1 MMQFM
6 TVFKREMLEAG
17 RNFKWIWVPLVFI
30 LLGITDP
37 ISTYYMPQI
46 IESVGGLPEGATFEI
61 PTPPPHDVLMMSLA
75 QYSQLGVLV
84 VALMSMGLISGER
97 KSGVAELVLVKPVK
111 YSTYVTA
118 KWGAVNVLVLVSF
131 FAGMLAS
138 WYYVNLLFGDVSF
151 IHLLW
156 TWFFYGLWLLFV
168 ISISVFMNTLFKV
181 PGLVGFLT
189 ILFVIITS
197 IITNIFSHVLDWSPA
212 KLSGYIRT
220 MLSEGSI
227 PADLWGT
234 ALVTIGISTAL
245 LIAAIYTF
253 RTKEMA

>member
-30 LLGITDP
+30 LLGISDP
-37 ISTYYMPQI
+37 LSTYYLPQI
-46 IESVGGLPEGATFEI
+46 IESVGGLPDGASFEI
-61 PTPPPHDVLMMSLA
+61 PTPPPYDVLMMSLA

-111 YSTYVTA
+111 YSTYVSA
-118 KWGAVNVLVLVSF
+118 KWSAVSVLVLISF
-131 FAGMLAS
+131 FAGLMAS
-138 WYYVNLLFGDVSF
+138 WYYVNILFGDISF
-151 IHLLW
+151 LNLIW
-156 TWFFYGLWLLFV
+156 TWFFYSLWLLYV
-168 ISISVFMNTLFKV
+168 ISISVFMNTVFKV

-220 MLSEGSI
+220 MLSDGSI

-234 ALVTIGISTAL
+234 ALVTIGIIALL

>member
-30 LLGITDP
+30 LLGISDP
-37 ISTYYMPQI
+37 LSTYYLPQI
-46 IESVGGLPEGATFEI
+46 IESVGGLPEGASFEI
-61 PTPPPHDVLMMSLA
+61 PTPPAHEVLMMSLA

-84 VALMSMGLISGER
+84 IALMSMGLISGER

-111 YSTYVTA
+111 YSTYVSA
-118 KWGAVNVLVLVSF
+118 KWSAVSVLVLVSF
-131 FAGMLAS
+131 FAGLIAS
-138 WYYVNLLFGDVSF
+138 WYYVNILFGDIS
-151 IHLLW
+151 LLDLIW
-156 TWFFYGLWLLFV
+156 TWFFYGLWLLYV

-189 ILFVIITS
+189 ILFVILTS
-197 IITNIFSHVLDWSPA
+197 IITNIFSHVLEWSPA
-212 KLSGYIRT
+212 KISGYIRT
-220 MLSEGSI
+220 MLSDGSI
-227 PADLWGT
+227 PGDLWGT
-234 ALVTIGISTAL
+234 ALVTIGISALL